1 MNTFV
6 TASHN
11 YTKSVFVF
19 NGVGW
24 RNLLLKK
31 KKKKKECFFY
41 LVAASVVFKYTF
53 YCNNYAALWA
63 VFI

>member
-31 KKKKKECFFY
+31 KKKKKECFF
-41 LVAASVVFKYTF
+41 
-53 YCNNYAALWA
+53 
-63 VFI
+63 FI